1 MTTLEVA
8 DVQAVEGLK
17 VVEQAAIAALL
28 QIGRG
33 YDAAMEEISFIA
45 TNRERVLAP
54 GVRPEPA
61 RPVPATPLNAV
72 AAGTPVSPALP
83 IDLIPEPRMSPLV
96 EALHALQEAEDPEL
110 VEEPARVDAVAAPA
124 VVYPVTG
131 VVTLPR
137 IEARVVER
145 EWAAG
150 RHAEAKTDQIP
161 VQAA

>member
-45 TNRERVLAP
+45 TNRERVLVP
-54 GVRPEPA
+54 GVRSEPA
-61 RPVPATPLNAV
+61 RPVPAAPLNPV
-72 AAGTPVSPALP
+72 TAGPVSPALP
-83 IDLIPEPRMSPLV
+83 IDLIPEPRMSPLA
-96 EALHALQEAEDPEL
+96 EALHALQEAEEPEL

-124 VVYPVTG
+124 VVYPVSG
-131 VVTLPR
+131 VITLPR